1 MSEKRILIT
10 GATGF
15 IGSNILRFGLEKKEA
30 TFFAVVRKNTKN
42 LWRIKDL
49 IDSHSVNIIE
59 LDLTDIASVNEMMK
73 QIKPDVVFHCATYGM
88 FLDKEKDFNSMIEI
102 NIKSLIS
109 LINFAF
115 ENKVKTF
122 INTGSTSEY
131 GIKTKPMKENMSL
144 EPVNMYGA
152 TKAAG
157 TIIAS
162 QIART
167 LKFNLVTLRLSSPFG
182 PYEDKRRLIPS
193 LILSVLDKKNPSLSS
208 PYSVRDFIYVKD
220 VANAFFKASEKN
232 DLKPGDIFNIGRGK
246 QKSVKDIVKIVE
258 KVSKTRIEPEWGR
271 VISKQQEPKVWRTDN
286 RKAINSLSWKPFY
299 TLFNGLKE
307 TFDWF
312 KINKNF
318 YTKGD

>member
-109 LINFAF
+109 LINSAF

-131 GIKTKPMKENMSL
+131 GIN
-144 EPVNMYGA
+144 
-152 TKAAG
+152 KAYERKYVSG
-157 TIIAS
+157 TCEYVWCNKS
-162 QIART
+162 SRD
-167 LKFNLVTLRLSSPFG
+167 NNCLS
-182 PYEDKRRLIPS
+182 DC
-193 LILSVLDKKNPSLSS
+193 
-208 PYSVRDFIYVKD
+208 
-220 VANAFFKASEKN
+220 
-232 DLKPGDIFNIGRGK
+232 
-246 QKSVKDIVKIVE
+246 
-258 KVSKTRIEPEWGR
+258 
-271 VISKQQEPKVWRTDN
+271 
-286 RKAINSLSWKPFY
+286 
-299 TLFNGLKE
+299 
-307 TFDWF
+307 
-312 KINKNF
+312 KNF
-318 YTKGD
+318 KV